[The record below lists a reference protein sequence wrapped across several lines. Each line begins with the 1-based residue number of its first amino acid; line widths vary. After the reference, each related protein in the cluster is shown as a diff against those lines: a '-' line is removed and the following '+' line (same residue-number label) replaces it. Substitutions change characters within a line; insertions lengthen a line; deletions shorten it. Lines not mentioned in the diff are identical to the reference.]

1 MNHESGRPIILDSL
15 REAKQIGAGKTKDF
29 MD

>member
-1 MNHESGRPIILDSL
+1 MNHESGRPNILDSL